1 MSEYG
6 GYQRQRAHSLGPY
19 TSVYEAAAPDGRPG
33 RFALKIFHPPA
44 STKVRRSYDIAGWL
58 LAAERQQLSARKD
71 GAVLEVV
78 AFGLCAEG
86 AYAVTPWQEHP
97 LEPIVETMAAKGD
110 LLRALAECLLN
121 ALEQWGAQTGGSH
134 RKLKASNIFL
144 THSGPLAGMTVVL
157 TDPWFVFG
165 DKTGP
170 KRVNDLTAL
179 GGILAQVVRR
189 REVTAWPIE
198 DGPEWRALGR
208 PGKAWL
214 AYCNYLLNPQP
225 AAGELT
231 LAEARARLRK
241 IPKDAQPVRKALLI
255 GSAALVVAAAGV
267 VAFARFGNPIYMPL
281 NLRKL
286 AETVQNPRAVRENV
300 TPAWALLCRAWDT
313 WLIDLQGNAPRLLQ
327 TESLWSGKND
337 PLRVAIANFN
347 ADAKSIMPGTVIP
360 EAAGEKRL
368 GVLGDTPP
376 PAVLAQLKTTRV
388 SDEVD
393 AAYDKVRNLALQLER
408 WPRWEEMRTLLALLK
423 DRGFTRA
430 AGALEPRLPAK
441 PASPGYKLDVVR
453 TLKLFN
459 DVSLDDTGTL
469 LLASRWDE
477 ITTLKNHMEG
487 MTEDRIQKRMPELIL
502 QPLTDHSS
510 LADFADSLA
519 GPLEQMR
526 RYRREYNDPAV
537 VPERFLK
544 ESALLKETADVTTA
558 DFPRWE
564 QELVQF
570 SKVPASEDPRLASS
584 LDDTLK
590 NLPATAGDLEADAPA
605 AEPGGLAT
613 LSAADFK
620 REFDGLTTSLKSLRG
635 REIVRHDLPAI
646 GDETNKLAGIFHLM
660 EQRLEATLALLKPE
674 IWLGKVAQPYGKFTE
689 TKQRWAA
696 WQATLSGVK
705 PADLSRDRPRF
716 RGLRAQERQIR
727 AWIDG
732 LEGPEGLA
740 ALVVPDLS
748 KASADTAAALRELE
762 NARREQAASAVGVI
776 AEWRNALPVVP
787 WAAAGVAVR
796 APLESH
802 RQWLV
807 DLPVFAANLDRLSL
821 LLEGGF
827 AWNEGVGEVMDRL
840 AKNPGVDAL
849 TGRPAEW
856 NTEAKLLGRLVQS
869 DDRAELVGAAQ
880 TGGLSRKFTAWRRLG
895 TLAGWPAGAEDLDVD
910 GGVVSALRATVARDV
925 ADEARRD
932 TLLGELKKE
941 TQVRWNRAAR
951 NSAADEKRLTAVFER
966 MERYG
971 ISDAD
976 LDAPALY
983 DLNLWRLKRSD
994 WSEVDLA
1001 PLKSR
1006 RDNFVTAVRA
1016 ISGVVDQPAVT
1027 KFVNDLAGIELVVD
1041 PNRAPT
1047 PSPKMAGWHEEL
1059 TDAGLGLTA
1068 TWQSGGHE
1076 VKLDFLVVQPDD
1088 ATPPFYLA
1096 RREVAVGE
1104 FLDLTGTRPKDT
1116 EALMVEMPLWARAD
1130 TPATPRDIPLAWSPR
1145 VDNTGRYAGFEL
1157 NPTWIPYPTAPV
1169 KGLLEDADLRTK
1181 TPALDQAAAE
1191 KPSLRSPLQMIPPEA
1206 AKIFAEKLL
1215 GARLP
1220 KPAEWQ
1226 AALRKLGTPASGIFR
1241 GANFQRLFE
1250 YLRDYKAAGQ
1260 TTTWRP
1266 GVGAFLPRVATP
1278 GVASRRKYVDDG
1290 KAGGGRADA
1299 RLWFAPVDEGVAT
1312 GGFFNLT
1319 GNVSIY
1325 LYDDAARQFY
1335 VAGGS
1340 ALSPPGIDFAEAQK
1354 VEASGEIGAKKVTE
1368 GFSDVGIRP
1377 AFDAPPGFKE
1387 RYKLLVLVRDQRYL
1401 TW

>member
-1 MSEYG
+1 MSEYS

-19 TSVYEAAAPDGRPG
+19 TSVYEAKAPDGRPG

-58 LAAERQQLSARKD
+58 LAAERQQLCAKKD

-144 THSGPLAGMTVVL
+144 TRSGPLAGMTAVL

-165 DKTGP
+165 SKTGP
-170 KRVNDLTAL
+170 KRVNDLAAL

-189 REVTAWPIE
+189 REATAWPIE
-198 DGPEWRALGR
+198 EGPEWRALGR
-208 PGKAWL
+208 SGKAWL

-225 AAGELT
+225 APGELT
-231 LAEARARLRK
+231 LAEARKRLRAL
-241 IPKDAQPVRKALLI
+241 PKDSNPARTAVLA
-255 GSAALVVAAAGV
+255 GSAVAVVV
-267 VAFARFGNPIYMPL
+267 VGAVLAFARFGNPIYMTDQIQ
-281 NLRKL
+281 RL
-286 AETVQNPRAVRENV
+286 AETVGNPRAKVTEVPRE
-300 TPAWALLCRAWDT
+300 WADLCVAWDT
-313 WLIDLQGNAPRLLQ
+313 WLIDLQGNGGRLLR
-327 TESLWSGKND
+327 TEGLWEPND
-337 PLRVAIANFN
+337 PLRKEISDFLASANDLLP
-347 ADAKSIMPGTVIP
+347 ATLVP
-360 EAAGEKRL
+360 ESKNEKRL
-368 GVLGDTPP
+368 GVLANTPP
-376 PAVLAQLKTTRV
+376 PDVLSELLTKRV
-388 SDEVD
+388 SDRV
-393 AAYDKVRNLALQLER
+393 KLAGGRLVTLKSRLEN
-408 WPRWEEMRTLLALLK
+408 WPRWDEMRTLLALLK
-423 DRGFTRA
+423 ERGFTRA
-430 AGALEPRLPAK
+430 AGALEPRLPPK
-441 PASPGYKLDVVR
+441 PGSTGYKLDVVR

-459 DVSLDDTGTL
+459 EVSLDDTGTL
-469 LLASRWDE
+469 LVASRWGE
-477 ITTLKNHMEG
+477 ITTLKSHMEG

-502 QPLTDHSS
+502 ARLTDRSS

-519 GPLEQMR
+519 NPLEEMR
-526 RYRREYNDPAV
+526 RYRKEYNDPAV
-537 VPERFLK
+537 VPERFMK

-564 QELVQF
+564 QELVLF
-570 SKVPASEDPRLASS
+570 SKVPAADDPRLVTS

-590 NLPATAGDLEADAPA
+590 GLPTTAVDLEADAPA

-620 REFDGLTTSLKSLRG
+620 REFDGLNASLKSLRG

-646 GDETNKLAGIFHLM
+646 SEETTKLAGVFHLM

-674 IWLGKVAQPYGKFTE
+674 IWLAKVAQPYGKFNE

-696 WQATLSGVK
+696 WQATVNAVK
-705 PADLSRDRPRF
+705 PEDLSRDHTRF
-716 RGLRAQERQIR
+716 RGLRAQERQVR
-727 AWIDG
+727 EWIDG

-748 KASADTAAALRELE
+748 SKATADTATALRELE
-762 NARREQAASAVGVI
+762 ISRREQTASAVGVI

-787 WAAAGVAVR
+787 WAGAGVAVR
-796 APLESH
+796 APLEAH
-802 RQWLV
+802 RQWLSE
-807 DLPVFAANLDRLSL
+807 LPMFAANLDRLSVL
-821 LLEGGF
+821 LAGGF
-827 AWNEGVGEVMDRL
+827 AWNEGVSEVMDRL
-840 AKNPGVDAL
+840 ARNPGLDAL

-869 DDRAELVGAAQ
+869 NDRAELIAAAQ
-880 TGGLSRKFTAWRRLG
+880 SGGLSRKFTAWRRLG
-895 TLAGWPAGAEDLDVD
+895 TIAGWPAGAEDLDVD
-910 GGVVSALRATVARDV
+910 GAVVSDLRVTVGRDV
-925 ADEARRD
+925 TDDARRD
-932 TLLGELKKE
+932 TLLGELTKE
-941 TQVRWNRAAR
+941 TRVRWNRAAR
-951 NSAADEKRLTAVFER
+951 NSAADEKQLTAVFER

-971 ISDAD
+971 IADAD
-976 LDAPALY
+976 LEAPALY
-983 DLNLWRLKRSD
+983 NLNLWRLKRSD

-1001 PLKSR
+1001 PLRTR

-1016 ISGVVDQPAVT
+1016 IAGVADQSAVT
-1027 KFVNDLAGIELVVD
+1027 GFVDKLAAIELVVD

-1068 TWQSGGHE
+1068 TWKSGGHE

-1088 ATPPFYLA
+1088 ATTPFYLA
-1096 RREVAVGE
+1096 RREIAVGE
-1104 FLDLTGTRPKDT
+1104 FLDLIATRPK
-1116 EALMVEMPLWARAD
+1116 EAPAVLAELPLWTRAD
-1130 TPATPRDIPLAWSPR
+1130 TSDKPRNIPLAWGPR
-1145 VDNTGRYAGFEL
+1145 VDNSGKYNGFEL
-1157 NPTWIPYPTAPV
+1157 NPTWIPYTTAQV
-1169 KGLLEDADLRTK
+1169 NGLLVDTDLRAQ
-1181 TPALDQAAAE
+1181 TPALDQAATE
-1191 KPSLRSPLQMIPPEA
+1191 KPTLRSPLQQIPPEA

-1220 KPAEWQ
+1220 KPAEWR
-1226 AALRKLGTPASGIFR
+1226 AALKKLGTPATGIFR
-1241 GANFQRLFE
+1241 GPNFQSLFN
-1250 YLRDYKAAGQ
+1250 YLHDYKVAGQ

-1266 GVGAFLPRVATP
+1266 GEGAFLPLVATP
-1278 GVASRRKYVDDG
+1278 GVASRRKYVDEG
-1290 KAGGGRADA
+1290 QAGSGRPDS

-1319 GNVSIY
+1319 GNVSIF

-1335 VAGGS
+1335 AAGGS
-1340 ALSPPGIDFAEAQK
+1340 ALSPPGVDFTQPQK
-1354 VEASGEIGAKKVTE
+1354 VEAAGLIGAKKVTE

-1377 AFDAPPGFKE
+1377 AFDAPPGFRE
-1387 RYKLLVLVRDQRYL
+1387 RYNLLVLVREQRYL